1 MGRRPTEELSEMSLS
16 LVYIAGNT
24 VDAEKVERTLTE
36 HGVEYALSLEPFAS
50 TSMMRP
56 GDHTGLFV
64 YVPAAQHR
72 ACRDM
77 LERSGLTD
85 TVSLHEALLMEN
97 TDGA

>member
-1 MGRRPTEELSEMSLS
+1 MARRTVEEFSGTALS
-16 LVYIAGNT
+16 LVYIAGNM

-36 HGVEYALSLEPFAS
+36 QGVEYALSLEPFAS

-64 YVPAAQHR
+64 HVPTTQHR

-77 LERSGLTD
+77 LVRNGLTD
-85 TVSLHEALLMEN
+85 TVGLDEALLMEN

>member
-1 MGRRPTEELSEMSLS
+1 
-16 LVYIAGNT
+16 VYIAGNT
-24 VDAEKVERTLTE
+24 VDAENVERTLTE
-36 HGVEYALSLEPFAS
+36 HGIDYALSLEPFAS

-64 YVPAAQHR
+64 YVPTTQHR

-85 TVSLHEALLMEN
+85 TVGLDEALLMEN

>member
-1 MGRRPTEELSEMSLS
+1 MRRSADQLSGSLS
-16 LVYIAGNT
+16 LVYIAGNM
-24 VDAEKVERTLTE
+24 VDAGKVERILTE
-36 HGVEYALSLEPFAS
+36 HGVDYALSLEPFAS

-64 YVPAAQHR
+64 YVPTAQHR
-72 ACRDM
+72 ACREM

-85 TVSLHEALLMEN
+85 TVGLDEALLMEN

>member
-16 LVYIAGNT
+16 LVYIAGNM

-64 YVPAAQHR
+64 HVPTTQHR

-85 TVSLHEALLMEN
+85 TVGLDEALLMEN

>member
-1 MGRRPTEELSEMSLS
+1 MRRSADQLSGSLS
-16 LVYIAGNT
+16 LVYIAGNMA
-24 VDAEKVERTLTE
+24 DAEKAERTLTE
-36 HGVEYALSLEPFAS
+36 HGVDYALSLEPFAS

-64 YVPAAQHR
+64 YVPTAQHR
-72 ACRDM
+72 SCREM

-85 TVSLHEALLMEN
+85 TVGLDEALLREK